1 MNDPASLSNLRD
13 IVVPDPPSAW
23 PPAEG
28 VWIVAVVVVAI
39 LVMSFTAWRR
49 ARAASAYRRAGLG
62 LVEEART
69 SRDLTVALKR
79 VALAAFP
86 RPVVAPLHGPDW
98 VGFLESTCPSTKFE
112 ALDSS
117 LPEADA
123 SREQLELA
131 RKWIRHHRTGG
142 R

>member
-13 IVVPDPPSAW
+13 VVVPDPPPAW

-28 VWIVAVVVVAI
+28 IWILAVIAVAL
-39 LVMSFTAWRR
+39 LVMLFTAWRR
-49 ARAASAYRRAGLG
+49 VRAANAYRRAGLG
-62 LVEEART
+62 LVEDART
-69 SRDLTVALKR
+69 SRDLTIALKR

-86 RPVVAPLHGPDW
+86 RPDVAPLHGADW
-98 VGFLESTCPSTKFE
+98 VGFLESTCPRRNFT

-117 LPEADA
+117 LPETDA
-123 SREQLELA
+123 SREQVDLA
-131 RKWIRHHRTGG
+131 RTWIRHHRTGG